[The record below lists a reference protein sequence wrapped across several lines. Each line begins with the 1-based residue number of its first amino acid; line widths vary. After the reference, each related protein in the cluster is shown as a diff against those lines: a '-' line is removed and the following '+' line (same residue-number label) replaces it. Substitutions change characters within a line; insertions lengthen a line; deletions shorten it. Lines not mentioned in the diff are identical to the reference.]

1 MDERRVPADHPDSN
15 FRMLSEAVF
24 KPLLDRGDIEGYQV
38 LEAPNFDMPNPAQWY
53 YGDMGKPDIGL
64 F

>member
-1 MDERRVPADHPDSN
+1 
-15 FRMLSEAVF
+15 MLSETVF
-24 KPLLDRGDIEGYQV
+24 KPLLERGDIEGYQV